1 MFCSPE
7 PQGSAVTNTQEAK
20 AFKKLAAHPRW
31 FIESLV
37 EGKSMEGK
45 GAQTTILVLKHPWTR
60 QVKANHELFLL
71 KFLKGWT
78 RDIKDI
84 QPESHHPEPPVE
96 PSGPRAAG
104 PFWFWSRETISFTLH
119 ITTSDVSPYWQNI
132 MTTDVWIIKLQYYN
146 NIEKVFHI
154 QEITKNSKW

>member
-96 PSGPRAAG
+96 PSGPRAEGAVLVLIQRNNILH
-104 PFWFWSRETISFTLH
+104 FTHNYLRCFTLLAEH
-119 ITTSDVSPYWQNI
+119 YDHWCL
-132 MTTDVWIIKLQYYN
+132 D
-146 NIEKVFHI
+146 H
-154 QEITKNSKW
+154 